1 LAGGRWIDHQSIW
14 LLHIKIQQHVVKT
27 MGRKSALASNGRADT
42 ALERAIPSILGVSK
56 TAFREQNPGTAD
68 NKYSEGTKLRELAN
82 QKDRETLLE

>member
-1 LAGGRWIDHQSIW
+1 
-14 LLHIKIQQHVVKT
+14 

-42 ALERAIPSILGVSK
+42 ALERSKLPILGVSK
-56 TAFREQNPGTAD
+56 TAFREQNPESAD